1 MVPAEIALI
10 GLLLLREPQTPGEL
24 NTNSGRLYEFDSI
37 EEVQTTLQNLSKRGF
52 LKAIELRPGQKEARY
67 VHLLGDSF

>member
-1 MVPAEIALI
+1 LAKFRLKFFSPLRKQ
-10 GLLLLREPQTPGEL
+10 GLF
-24 NTNSGRLYEFDSI
+24 LYAYDSI

-52 LKAIELRPGQKEARY
+52 VKAIERRPGKKKAYY

>member
-1 MVPAEIALI
+1 LVPAEITLI
-10 GLLLLREPQTPGEL
+10 GLILLRGPQTPGEL
-24 NTNSGRLYEFDSI
+24 NTNSGRLYELDSI